1 MLRLLNCEGAGR
13 VILAGLKRAVS
24 IATVVAF
31 YFTRPLRTYI
41 YRASENFAYINKVVR
56 RVCIFRRAAI
66 PRRPLKA
73 IKTAID
79 KYFELSII
87 YKSFESRRATCLFFI
102 YYIATKFFMQA
113 QNSSL
118 SASFLEEKK
127 SKARAYNSTWPSI
140 SQFLSLKIHY
150 SSNFIQ
156 IRKVH
161 PNILRLR
168 TWEVFR
174 RVGEVWHRNIS
185 FCA

>member
-127 SKARAYNSTWPSI
+127 IKSKSVQQYLTEHLTISEPENTLLVEFYTDKKSPSKYFEAPNLR
-140 SQFLSLKIHY
+140 SV
-150 SSNFIQ
+150 SSG
-156 IRKVH
+156 RWGLT
-161 PNILRLR
+161 P
-168 TWEVFR
+168 
-174 RVGEVWHRNIS
+174 
-185 FCA
+185 